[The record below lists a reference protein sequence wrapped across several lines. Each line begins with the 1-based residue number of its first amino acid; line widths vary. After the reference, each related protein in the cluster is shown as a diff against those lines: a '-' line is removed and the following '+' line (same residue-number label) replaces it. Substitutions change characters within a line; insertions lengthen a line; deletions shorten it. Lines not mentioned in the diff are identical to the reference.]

1 MSMVTIA
8 VAVATLGVF
17 LSISFANSAY
27 QTASNTLESVSFNA
41 AQGLESSVNSAES
54 SMILLANQIGYNAEF
69 ANNIKTPDEEESRKH
84 IENAFAGADK
94 SGDGSTIIGAMEYM
108 VYSNAAIE
116 SAVMYSPYVTR
127 SMAYNHLFPTSKSI
141 IECTTDRYKALIEH
155 SGSTFWFFEND
166 KPDYIYV
173 WKPVLNFGVNDNY
186 AMEVVGYIEY
196 VFNKNKFLVC
206 ISDTAYADEGMILL
220 DENNKIV
227 FSISSGNESI
237 DQKVVNS
244 LNEIGDEI
252 FKEGTY
258 TAYRQNVTSKNWK
271 YVTYIHHKSI
281 DKTIAQSINVAIIV
295 IVASVIGAALV
306 SYLLA
311 AREVKR
317 IRNLSHAAGSISKGE
332 YDVRL
337 PELANDEITDVS
349 VSFNVM
355 AGKVQETLQELI
367 DQQDSISENFATILS
382 NKSGESGNHV
392 KRVSEYSAL
401 LAREMGFNEN
411 EVHDIRIASMLHD
424 VGKIMIDESI
434 LHKPGK
440 FTDEE
445 YALMQKHVDFGGQLL
460 KGVPGNIMQLGA
472 IIAENHHERWDGNGY
487 THHKKGDE
495 IPVEAQIASVA
506 DVFDALV
513 SRRCYKGAWTIE
525 DAYNEIVSQS
535 GKQFSPRVV
544 EAFQKCFEEFKRVSE
559 VYRDEEQ
566 WVNIL
571 KMKHGELSQAI
582 LFLYDFGLTSIIYL
596 S

>member
-1 MSMVTIA
+1 MKKKNRFTIRTKLLIMSMVTIA
-8 VAVATLGVF
+8 VAVATLGIF
-17 LSISFANSAY
+17 LSVSFADSAY
-27 QTASNTLESVSFNA
+27 QTAANTLESVSFNA
-41 AQGLESSVNSAES
+41 SQGLESSVNSSES
-54 SMILLANQIGYNAEF
+54 LMILLANQIGYNKEF
-69 ANNIKTPDEEESRKH
+69 ANYITADNPDVPSEHEAFKKH
-84 IENAFAGADK
+84 INNAFAGADGA
-94 SGDGSTIIGAMEYM
+94 GDGSTIIGAMEYM
-108 VYSNAAIE
+108 VLSNAAIE
-116 SAVMYSPYVTR
+116 SAVMYSPYVNEPL
-127 SMAYNHLFPTSKSI
+127 AYNHLFPTSNSI
-141 IECTTDRYKALIEH
+141 VECTKERYNALIEH
-155 SGSTFWFFEND
+155 SGRSYWFFREND
-166 KPDYIYV
+166 QEHFFV
-173 WKPVLNFGVNDNY
+173 WKAIVNYGVDDNY
-186 AMEVVGYIEY
+186 AMGVVGYIEY
-196 VFNKNKFLVC
+196 VFNKDKFLVC
-206 ISDTAYADEGMILL
+206 ISDTSYSDEGMILL
-220 DENNKIV
+220 DDTNHIV
-227 FSISSGNESI
+227 YFMSSGNEKIDEKVNSDLSSI
-237 DQKVVNS
+237 DNG
-244 LNEIGDEI
+244 L

-258 TAYRQNVTSKNWK
+258 TAYRQKVTSKGWS
-271 YVTYIHHKSI
+271 YITYIHHKSI
-281 DKTIAQSINVAIIV
+281 DETIAKSIRLAVII
-295 IVASVIGAALV
+295 IVASVIVAALV

-317 IRNLSHAAGSISKGE
+317 IRNLSHAAGSISQGE

-401 LAREMGFNEN
+401 LARELGFNEN

-495 IPVEAQIASVA
+495 IPVEAQITSVA

-535 GKQFSPRVV
+535 GKQFSPRAV
-544 EAFQKCFEEFKRVSE
+544 EAFQKCFEQFKHISE
-559 VYRDEEQ
+559 VYKDEE
-566 WVNIL
+566 
-571 KMKHGELSQAI
+571 
-582 LFLYDFGLTSIIYL
+582 
-596 S
+596 

>member
-1 MSMVTIA
+1 MRKKIRFTIRTKLLIMSMVTIA

-17 LSISFANSAY
+17 LSVSFADSAY
-27 QTASNTLESVSFNA
+27 QTASSTLESVSFNA
-41 AQGLESSVNSAES
+41 AQGLKSSVESAEN
-54 SMILLANQIGYNAEF
+54 SMILLGNQIGYNKEF
-69 ANNIKTPDEEESRKH
+69 ANYITTDNPDDEDAHDAFKKH
-84 IENAFAGADK
+84 INNAFAGTDGA
-94 SGDGSTIIGAMEYM
+94 GDGSTIIGAMEYM
-108 VYSNAAIE
+108 VLSNPAIDK
-116 SAVMYSPYVTR
+116 AVMYSPYVNEPL
-127 SMAYNHLFPTSKSI
+127 AFKHLYPTTNSVV
-141 IECTTDRYKALIEH
+141 ECTPERYNALIEH
-155 SGSTFWFFEND
+155 SGRSYWFFNEND
-166 KPDYIYV
+166 QEHFYV
-173 WKPVLNFGVNDNY
+173 WKAIVNYGLDDNT
-186 AMEVVGYIEY
+186 AMQVVGYIEY
-196 VFNKNKFLVC
+196 IFNKAKFLVC
-206 ISDTAYADEGMILL
+206 ITDTAYSDEGMILL
-220 DENNKIV
+220 DDNNHIV
-227 FSISSGNESI
+227 FSLSSGNEQV
-237 DQKVVNS
+237 DQKVNNALLS
-244 LNEIGDEI
+244 LENGI
-252 FKEGTY
+252 KREGTY
-258 TAYRQNVTSKNWK
+258 TSFRQNVTSKGWS

-281 DKTIAQSINVAIIV
+281 DQTIAKSIRLAIII
-295 IVASVIGAALV
+295 IVASVVVAALV

-317 IRNLSHAAGSISKGE
+317 IRHLSHAAGAISQGE

-337 PELANDEITDVS
+337 PEVANDEITDVS
-349 VSFNVM
+349 ASFNVM
-355 AGKVQETLQELI
+355 ANKVQESLQELI

-401 LAREMGFNEN
+401 LARELGFNEN

-495 IPVEAQIASVA
+495 IPVEAQITSVA

-513 SRRCYKGAWTIE
+513 SKRCYKGAWTIE

-535 GKQFSPRVV
+535 GKQFSPRAV
-544 EAFQKCFEEFKRVSE
+544 EAFQKCFEEFKHISE
-559 VYRDEEQ
+559 IYKDEE
-566 WVNIL
+566 
-571 KMKHGELSQAI
+571 
-582 LFLYDFGLTSIIYL
+582 
-596 S
+596 

>member
-1 MSMVTIA
+1 MKKKNRFTIRTKLLIMSMVTIA
-8 VAVATLGVF
+8 VAVATLGIF
-17 LSISFANSAY
+17 LSVSFADSAY
-27 QTASNTLESVSFNA
+27 QTAANTLESVSFNA
-41 AQGLESSVNSAES
+41 SQGLESSVNSSES
-54 SMILLANQIGYNAEF
+54 LMILLANQIGYNKEF
-69 ANNIKTPDEEESRKH
+69 ANYITADNPDVPSEHEAFKKH
-84 IENAFAGADK
+84 INNAFAGADGA
-94 SGDGSTIIGAMEYM
+94 GDGSTIIGAMEYM
-108 VYSNAAIE
+108 VLSNAAIE
-116 SAVMYSPYVTR
+116 SAVMYSPYVNEPL
-127 SMAYNHLFPTSKSI
+127 AYNHLFPTSNSI
-141 IECTTDRYKALIEH
+141 VECTKERYNALIEH
-155 SGSTFWFFEND
+155 SGRSYWFFREND
-166 KPDYIYV
+166 QEHFFV
-173 WKPVLNFGVNDNY
+173 WKAIVNYGVDDNY
-186 AMEVVGYIEY
+186 AMGVVGYIEY
-196 VFNKNKFLVC
+196 VFNKAKFLVC
-206 ISDTAYADEGMILL
+206 ISDTSYSDEGMILL
-220 DENNKIV
+220 DDTNHIV
-227 FSISSGNESI
+227 YSMSSGNEKIDEKVNSDLSSI
-237 DQKVVNS
+237 DNG
-244 LNEIGDEI
+244 L

-258 TAYRQNVTSKNWK
+258 TAYRQEVTSKGWS
-271 YVTYIHHKSI
+271 YITYIHHKSI
-281 DKTIAQSINVAIIV
+281 DETIAKSIRLAVII
-295 IVASVIGAALV
+295 IVASVIVAALV

-317 IRNLSHAAGSISKGE
+317 IRNLSHAAGSISQGE

-392 KRVSEYSAL
+392 KRVGEYSAL
-401 LAREMGFNEN
+401 LARELGFNEN

-495 IPVEAQIASVA
+495 IPVEAQITSVA

-535 GKQFSPRVV
+535 GKQFSPRAV
-544 EAFQKCFEEFKRVSE
+544 EAFQKCFEQFKHISE
-559 VYRDEEQ
+559 VYKDEE
-566 WVNIL
+566 
-571 KMKHGELSQAI
+571 
-582 LFLYDFGLTSIIYL
+582 
-596 S
+596 

>member
-1 MSMVTIA
+1 MNKKIRFTIRTKLLIMSMVTIA
-8 VAVATLGVF
+8 VAVATLGIF
-17 LSISFANSAY
+17 LSVSFADSAY

-41 AQGLESSVNSAES
+41 SQGLESSVNSAES
-54 SMILLANQIGYNAEF
+54 SMILLANQIGYNSEF
-69 ANNIKTPDEEESRKH
+69 ANYITTPDEEESRKH
-84 IENAFAGADK
+84 IENAFAGADQ

-116 SAVMYSPYVTR
+116 SAIMYSPYVTR
-127 SMAYNHLFPTSKSI
+127 SMAYKHLSPTSESI
-141 IECTTDRYKALIEH
+141 IECTTERYNALIEH
-155 SGSTFWFFEND
+155 SGSTFWFFLENE
-166 KPDYIYV
+166 PNYIYV

-186 AMEVVGYIEY
+186 AMQVVGYIEY
-196 VFNKNKFLVC
+196 IFNKSKFLVC

-227 FSISSGNESI
+227 FSLSSGNEAIDNKVINSI
-237 DQKVVNS
+237 DKF
-244 LNEIGDEI
+244 GDEI
-252 FKEGTY
+252 YREGTY
-258 TAYRQNVTSKNWK
+258 TAYRQMVTSKNWK

-281 DKTIAQSINVAIIV
+281 DETIAKSINVAIIV

-317 IRNLSHAAGSISKGE
+317 IRNLSTAASAISQGE

-337 PELANDEITDVS
+337 PEVANDEITDVS
-349 VSFNVM
+349 ASFNVM
-355 AGKVQETLQELI
+355 ANKVQESLQELI

-401 LAREMGFNEN
+401 LAKELGFNEN

-487 THHKKGDE
+487 THRKKGDE
-495 IPVEAQIASVA
+495 IPVEAQITSVA

-535 GKQFSPRVV
+535 GKQFSPRAV
-544 EAFQKCFEEFKRVSE
+544 EAFQKCFDQFKHISE
-559 VYRDEEQ
+559 VYEDEE
-566 WVNIL
+566 
-571 KMKHGELSQAI
+571 
-582 LFLYDFGLTSIIYL
+582 
-596 S
+596 

>member
-1 MSMVTIA
+1 MKKKNRFTIRTKLLIMSMVTIA
-8 VAVATLGVF
+8 VAVATLGIF
-17 LSISFANSAY
+17 LSVSFADSAY
-27 QTASNTLESVSFNA
+27 QTAANTLESVSFNA
-41 AQGLESSVNSAES
+41 SQGLESSVNSSES
-54 SMILLANQIGYNAEF
+54 LMILLANQIGYNKEF
-69 ANNIKTPDEEESRKH
+69 ANYITADNPDVPSEHEAFKKH
-84 IENAFAGADK
+84 INNAFAGADGA
-94 SGDGSTIIGAMEYM
+94 GDGSTIIGAMEYM
-108 VYSNAAIE
+108 VLSNAAIE
-116 SAVMYSPYVTR
+116 SAVMYSPYVNEPL
-127 SMAYNHLFPTSKSI
+127 AYNHLFPTSNSI
-141 IECTTDRYKALIEH
+141 VECTKERYNALIEH
-155 SGSTFWFFEND
+155 SGRSYWFFREND
-166 KPDYIYV
+166 QEHFFV
-173 WKPVLNFGVNDNY
+173 WKAIVNYGVDDNY
-186 AMEVVGYIEY
+186 AMGVVGYIEY
-196 VFNKNKFLVC
+196 VFNKAKFLVC
-206 ISDTAYADEGMILL
+206 ISDTSYSDEGMILL
-220 DENNKIV
+220 DDTNHIV
-227 FSISSGNESI
+227 YSMSSGNEKIDEKVNSDLSSI
-237 DQKVVNS
+237 DNG
-244 LNEIGDEI
+244 L

-258 TAYRQNVTSKNWK
+258 TAYRQEVTSKGWS
-271 YVTYIHHKSI
+271 YITYIHHKSI
-281 DKTIAQSINVAIIV
+281 DETIAKSIRLAVII
-295 IVASVIGAALV
+295 IVASVIVAALV

-317 IRNLSHAAGSISKGE
+317 IRNLSHAAGSISQGE

-392 KRVSEYSAL
+392 KRVGEYSAL
-401 LAREMGFNEN
+401 LARELGFNEN

-472 IIAENHHERWDGNGY
+472 IIAENHHERLDGNGY

-495 IPVEAQIASVA
+495 IPVEAQITSVA

-535 GKQFSPRVV
+535 GKQFSPRAV
-544 EAFQKCFEEFKRVSE
+544 EAFQKCFEQFKHISE
-559 VYRDEEQ
+559 VYKDEE
-566 WVNIL
+566 
-571 KMKHGELSQAI
+571 
-582 LFLYDFGLTSIIYL
+582 
-596 S
+596 

>member
-1 MSMVTIA
+1 MKKKIRFTIRTKLLIMSMVTIA
-8 VAVATLGVF
+8 VAVATLGIF
-17 LSISFANSAY
+17 LSVSFADSAY
-27 QTASNTLESVSFNA
+27 QTASSTLESVSFNA
-41 AQGLESSVNSAES
+41 SQGLESSVNSAES
-54 SMILLANQIGYNAEF
+54 QMILLGNQIGYNKEF
-69 ANNIKTPDEEESRKH
+69 ANYITTDNPSVSSEHEAFKKH
-84 IENAFAGADK
+84 INNAFAGSDGA
-94 SGDGSTIIGAMEYM
+94 GDGSTIIGAMEYM
-108 VYSNAAIE
+108 VLSNSAIE
-116 SAVMYSPYVTR
+116 SAVMYSPYVNEPL
-127 SMAYNHLFPTSKSI
+127 AYNHLFPTSSSI
-141 IECTTDRYKALIEH
+141 VECTTERYDALIEH
-155 SGSTFWFFEND
+155 SGRAYWFFEEED
-166 KPDYIYV
+166 QEHFYV
-173 WKPVLNFGVNDNY
+173 WKAIVNYGIDDNY
-186 AMEVVGYIEY
+186 SMGVVGYIEY
-196 VFNKNKFLVC
+196 VFNKAKFLVC
-206 ISDTAYADEGMILL
+206 ITDTAYTDEGMVLL
-220 DENNKIV
+220 DENGFV
-227 FSISSGNESI
+227 VYSMSSGNEKI
-237 DQKVVNS
+237 DEKVNS
-244 LNEIGDEI
+244 ALSSLENG
-252 FKEGTY
+252 FFREGTY
-258 TAYRQNVTSKNWK
+258 TAYRQNVTSKGWS
-271 YVTYIHHKSI
+271 YVTFIHHKSI
-281 DKTIAQSINVAIIV
+281 DETIAKSIRLAVII
-295 IVASVIGAALV
+295 IIASVIVAALV

-311 AREVKR
+311 AREVNR
-317 IRNLSHAAGSISKGE
+317 IRKLSHAAGSISQGE

-401 LAREMGFNEN
+401 LARELGFNEN

-495 IPVEAQIASVA
+495 IPVEAQITSVA

-535 GKQFSPRVV
+535 GKQFSPRAVG
-544 EAFQKCFEEFKRVSE
+544 AFQKCFDQFKHISE
-559 VYRDEEQ
+559 VYKDEE
-566 WVNIL
+566 
-571 KMKHGELSQAI
+571 
-582 LFLYDFGLTSIIYL
+582 
-596 S
+596 

>member
-1 MSMVTIA
+1 MKIKIRFTIRTKLLIMSMVTIA
-8 VAVATLGVF
+8 VAVATLGIF
-17 LSISFANSAY
+17 LSVSFADSAY
-27 QTASNTLESVSFNA
+27 QTAANTLESVSFNA
-41 AQGLESSVNSAES
+41 SQGLESSVNSSES
-54 SMILLANQIGYNAEF
+54 LMILLANQIGYNKEF
-69 ANNIKTPDEEESRKH
+69 ANYITADNPAVPSEHEAFKKH
-84 IENAFAGADK
+84 INNAFAGADGA
-94 SGDGSTIIGAMEYM
+94 GDGSTIIGAMEYM
-108 VYSNAAIE
+108 VLSNAAIE
-116 SAVMYSPYVTR
+116 SAVMYSPYVNEPL
-127 SMAYNHLFPTSKSI
+127 AYNHLFPTSNSI
-141 IECTTDRYKALIEH
+141 VECTKERYNALIEH
-155 SGSTFWFFEND
+155 SGRSYWFFREND
-166 KPDYIYV
+166 QEHFFV
-173 WKPVLNFGVNDNY
+173 WKAIVNYGVDDNY
-186 AMEVVGYIEY
+186 AMGVVGYIEY
-196 VFNKNKFLVC
+196 VFNKDKFLVC
-206 ISDTAYADEGMILL
+206 ISDTSYSDEGMILL
-220 DENNKIV
+220 DDTNHIV
-227 FSISSGNESI
+227 YSMSSGNEKIDEKVNSDLSSI
-237 DQKVVNS
+237 DNG
-244 LNEIGDEI
+244 L

-258 TAYRQNVTSKNWK
+258 TAYRQEVTSKGWS
-271 YVTYIHHKSI
+271 YITYIHHKSI
-281 DKTIAQSINVAIIV
+281 DETIAKSIRLAVII
-295 IVASVIGAALV
+295 IVASVIVAALV

-317 IRNLSHAAGSISKGE
+317 IRNLSHAAGSISQGE

-401 LAREMGFNEN
+401 LARELGFNEN

-495 IPVEAQIASVA
+495 IPVEAQITSVA

-535 GKQFSPRVV
+535 GKQFSPRAV
-544 EAFQKCFEEFKRVSE
+544 EAFQKCFEQFKHISE
-559 VYRDEEQ
+559 VYKDEE
-566 WVNIL
+566 
-571 KMKHGELSQAI
+571 
-582 LFLYDFGLTSIIYL
+582 
-596 S
+596 

>member
-1 MSMVTIA
+1 MKKKIRFTIRTKLLIMSMVTIA
-8 VAVATLGVF
+8 VAVATLGIF
-17 LSISFANSAY
+17 LSVSFAESAY

-41 AQGLESSVNSAES
+41 RQGLESQVNSAES
-54 SMILLANQIGYNAEF
+54 SMILLANQIGYNKEF
-69 ANNIKTPDEEESRKH
+69 ANYILTADTKDSRDH
-84 IENAFAGADK
+84 ISIAFAGTDS

-108 VYSNAAIE
+108 VYSDPSIE
-116 SAVMYSPYVTR
+116 SATMYSPFIPENETV
-127 SMAYNHLFPTSKSI
+127 YNRLFNVSKSKI
-141 IECTTDRYKALIEH
+141 PCTETRMKELKDH
-155 SGSTFWFFEND
+155 SGQSFWFFDEND
-166 KPDYIYV
+166 TNHFYV
-173 WKPVLNFGVNDNY
+173 WKALVNFGIDDNY
-186 AMEVVGYIEY
+186 KMQVVGYIEY
-196 VFNKNKFLVC
+196 VFNKAKFLTC
-206 ISDTAYADEGMILL
+206 ITDTAYTNEGMILL
-220 DENNKIV
+220 DDNNKLV
-227 FSISSGNESI
+227 FSSSSG
-237 DQKVVNS
+237 DVDVDKKVDRDLYKLTEGFVR
-244 LNEIGDEI
+244 
-252 FKEGTY
+252 EGTY
-258 TAYRQNVTSKNWK
+258 TSFKQVVTSKNW
-271 YVTYIHHKSI
+271 TYITFINHRSI
-281 DKTIAQSINVAIIV
+281 DETIMQSTLLTIIIV
-295 IVASVIGAALV
+295 VASVIGAALV

-317 IRNLSHAAGSISKGE
+317 IRNLSHAAGSISQGE
-332 YDVRL
+332 YDVRI
-337 PELANDEITDVS
+337 PEVANDEITDVS
-349 VSFNVM
+349 ASFNVM
-355 AGKVQETLQELI
+355 ANKVQESLQELI
-367 DQQDSISENFATILS
+367 EQQDSISENFATILS

-401 LAREMGFNEN
+401 LARELGFNEN

-535 GKQFSPRVV
+535 GKQFSPRAVK
-544 EAFQKCFEEFKRVSE
+544 AFQKCFDEFKRVA
-559 VYRDEEQ
+559 EE
-566 WVNIL
+566 L
-571 KMKHGELSQAI
+571 KDNE
-582 LFLYDFGLTSIIYL
+582 
-596 S
+596 